1 MAIFGEIFN
10 FEIMK
15 RLCSV
20 LMAALVAVTVALSA
34 TKSEICIV
42 PYPNEI
48 AVGKGCF
55 DAKGASFTYD
65 AAMDEPSVNVV
76 KAFASQLSMVSG
88 AENAVS
94 AGQSDKGFVFVM
106 NAALPS
112 EAYTLDVKPEVVRVE
127 ASSLRGFNYAVQSIK
142 QLLPVEVFAGEPSP
156 KVKWIMPVV
165 KISDQ
170 PRFAYRG
177 LHLDESRHFFGVE
190 EVKRYLDIMEVYKL
204 NKFHWHLTDDQ
215 GWRIEIKKYPGLTE
229 VGSRRKGTCIKK
241 EWDNLDGV
249 PYGEGMWYTQD
260 QIREIVAYA
269 AAKGIDIIPE
279 IDLPGHMLGA
289 LSAYPELGCTGGPYE
304 VWTRWGVSPD
314 VLCAGNEKVYEFLE
328 NVLSEVCD
336 LFPYEYI
343 HIGGDECPKTSW
355 EKCPKC
361 QAKIQELGL
370 VDKDGETAE
379 HYLQSY
385 VITRIE
391 QFINSK
397 GRKIIGWDEILEGG
411 IAPNA
416 TIMSWHGDN
425 PGWKAAAMGHDAIMT
440 PNYCMYFDKYQSTD
454 EPNEPF
460 GIGGYLPVDK
470 VYAYDPCPADMPE
483 QEKAHI
489 LGVQANMWTEY
500 IASVDHLYYM
510 LLPRLAALSEVQWC
524 NADRKDWERFY
535 AVADRC
541 CELYKVMGYNYAQ
554 HVLQARGT
562 VSVDTEQKSATIE
575 LEAQG
580 DVAVRYTLDGSKPTK
595 SSKKYKKP
603 LTLKK
608 SFMLRAVAFRDD
620 AEPREFTCKY
630 DSHKAVGAELQYS
643 QAPHRRYRY
652 GLPTCLTDGLRATE
666 NFRTASWAA
675 WRGTPVDLT
684 VDMKSVQNVSSVTAG
699 VLRNHMDNI
708 FLPERMVVSV
718 SVDGVNFT
726 EVASQS
732 YDDLQKAPNALMDLT
747 LSFQETSARY
757 VKLTFVP
764 VAKMPEWRQ
773 QDGNSAYAFIDEIIV
788 K

>member
-1 MAIFGEIFN
+1 MKYLRLFMAA
-10 FEIMK
+10 M
-15 RLCSV
+15 
-20 LMAALVAVTVALSA
+20 LMAMTVAVAA
-34 TKSEICIV
+34 AKSEITIV
-42 PYPNEI
+42 PYPNDI
-48 AVGKGCF
+48 TIGSGTF
-55 DAKGASFTYD
+55 DAKGADVTYD
-65 AAMDEPSVNVV
+65 VALDEATVNVI
-76 KAFASQLSMVSG
+76 KAFAEKLSFVAG
-88 AENAVS
+88 QANAVS
-94 AGQSDKGFVFVM
+94 AGKSDKGFVFVY
-106 NAALPS
+106 NSEIPS
-112 EAYTLDVKPEVVRVE
+112 EAYTLEVTPKFVRVE
-127 ASSLRGFNYAVQSIK
+127 ASALRGFNYAVQTLK

-156 KVKWIMPVV
+156 KVKWVMPVV
-165 KISDQ
+165 KINDE

-177 LHLDESRHFFGVE
+177 MHLDESRHFFGVE
-190 EVKRYLDIMEVYKL
+190 EVKRYLDIMEVHKL
-204 NKFHWHLTDDQ
+204 NKLHWHLTDDQ
-215 GWRIEIKKYPGLTE
+215 GWRVEIKKYPGLTE
-229 VGSRRKGTCIKK
+229 IGSRRRGTCIKK

-269 AAKGIDIIPE
+269 TAKGIDVIPE

-328 NVLSEVCD
+328 DVLSEVCD

-370 VDKDGETAE
+370 VDKDGESAE
-379 HYLQSY
+379 HFLQSY

-391 QFINSK
+391 KFINSK

-460 GIGGYLPVDK
+460 GIGGFLPVEK
-470 VYAYDPCPADMPE
+470 VYAYEPCPADMPE
-483 QEKAHI
+483 QEKRHI

-500 IASVDHLYYM
+500 IADVDHLYYM

-524 NADRKDWERFY
+524 NQSNKDWSRFY
-535 AVADRC
+535 AAADRY
-541 CELYKVMGYNYAQ
+541 CELYKTMGYNYAQ
-554 HVLQARGT
+554 HILQARGT
-562 VSVDTEQKSATIE
+562 VSVDAAQKCATVA

-580 DVAVRYTLDGSKPTK
+580 DAVVRYTLDGSAPTK

-603 LTLKK
+603 LTMKK
-608 SFMLRAVAFRDD
+608 SFVLRAVAFRDD
-620 AEPREFTCKY
+620 AEPREYVCRF
-630 DSHKAVGAELQYS
+630 DSHKALGAELQYS
-643 QAPHRRYRY
+643 TAPHRRYRY
-652 GLPTCLTDGLRATE
+652 GLPTCLTDGIRATE
-666 NFRTASWAA
+666 NFRTEAWAA
-675 WRGTPVDLT
+675 WRGTPVDLV
-684 VDMKSVQNVSSVTAG
+684 VDMKSEQTVTSVTAG

-708 FLPERMVVSV
+708 FLPERLVVAV
-718 SVDGVNFT
+718 SVDGVNYT
-726 EVASQS
+726 EVASQN
-732 YDDLQKAPNALMDLT
+732 YDDTQKAPNALMELT
-747 LSFQETSARY
+747 LSFPETTARY

-764 VAKMPEWRQ
+764 VAKMPDWRQ
-773 QDGNSAYAFIDEIIV
+773 QNGNAGYAFIDEIIV